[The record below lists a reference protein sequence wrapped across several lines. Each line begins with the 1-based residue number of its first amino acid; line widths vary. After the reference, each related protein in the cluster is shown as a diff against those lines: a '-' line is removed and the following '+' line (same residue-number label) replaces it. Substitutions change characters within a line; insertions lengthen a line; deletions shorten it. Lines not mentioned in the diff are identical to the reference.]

1 MKRELY
7 AITFIRFLL
16 SVSFSLSWPF
26 IPLYLN
32 DRGLSVLNIGIFITS
47 AVFVATFLRIFMG
60 NLADIMDRVILLRFI
75 LSFRFLMLV
84 FLAIFVSLNFPLT
97 YIFMSTFLKSLG
109 FSLFLP
115 VADSYVADI
124 SDDRGRVF
132 SLVRIAING
141 GWAIGTF
148 LGSFILRAGYVYL
161 FLASSIGIFLAII
174 FTLFLKEIKRHTG
187 LRSFKMV
194 FPDYSFIGFSITSV
208 LVFTLSSQLTSNF
221 SLFAVKD
228 LDIPKHM
235 VAYLFSLNGLLI
247 ILFQLPI
254 TKLLEK
260 LGYTLSVVSGGILFA
275 LGYIVLFL
283 SQNYTHLIF
292 AVVFITLGEMFVFP
306 VIMASASNRAP
317 EGELGAYMGFWSTF
331 QGMGYSLGPS
341 WGGLLFENFNRGAW
355 LILSLQALIASF
367 LFSIN
372 PEKSYKTG
380 ECRYK

>member
-1 MKRELY
+1 
-7 AITFIRFLL
+7 
-16 SVSFSLSWPF
+16 
-26 IPLYLN
+26 
-32 DRGLSVLNIGIFITS
+32 
-47 AVFVATFLRIFMG
+47 
-60 NLADIMDRVILLRFI
+60 
-75 LSFRFLMLV
+75 
-84 FLAIFVSLNFPLT
+84 
-97 YIFMSTFLKSLG
+97 
-109 FSLFLP
+109 
-115 VADSYVADI
+115 
-124 SDDRGRVF
+124 
-132 SLVRIAING
+132 
-141 GWAIGTF
+141 
-148 LGSFILRAGYVYL
+148 
-161 FLASSIGIFLAII
+161 
-174 FTLFLKEIKRHTG
+174 
-187 LRSFKMV
+187 MV